1 MKKVLVFK
9 AFIVSKNDFNSTGN
23 QRRRRS
29 RLQKKQIW
37 IVLDQKCR
45 SEGKCHAGCGGCGE
59 AKPSLKKRVFLKKS
73 MPLEKGQKITL
84 KMHILNENIAALLV
98 FGIPVLMALSCA
110 LMWYLYSP
118 QDIESPLALLTTA
131 FAFVSG
137 FLLVWIIDTIFSMLF
152 PPTIIIPTTTEQ
164 ELTT

>member
-1 MKKVLVFK
+1 MILIRQEIKDGVVVDYK
-9 AFIVSKNDFNSTGN
+9 
-23 QRRRRS
+23 
-29 RLQKKQIW
+29 KKQIW

-152 PPTIIIPTTTEQ
+152 PPTIILPTPVQ
-164 ELTT
+164 ELVT